1 MDMPSDPGIPCLT
14 HNVSNGPNNTSVP
27 MRMYKT
33 FLHCPGQVAQLVG
46 ASSPAQKGWGFDPQ
60 SGHIPRLQVQS
71 LVRCVREAT
80 DQCFS
85 LSLKSMKISSGK
97 DFFFLTKRF
106 SALTIKTKTKKLE
119 LILSK
124 STEENTL
131 CYTHIDLHVLVRGK

>member
-1 MDMPSDPGIPCLT
+1 MY
-14 HNVSNGPNNTSVP
+14 P
-27 MRMYKT
+27 MAQT
-33 FLHCPGQVAQLVG
+33 TQVC
-46 ASSPAQKGWGFDPQ
+46 
-60 SGHIPRLQVQS
+60 
-71 LVRCVREAT
+71 RCVCTKRFCIALARWLSWLEHHPLHKKAEGLIPSQGT
-80 DQCFS
+80 YLGCRFSPWLGVYGKQLINVS